1 MHVVGSWSNHYFFLK
16 LTSMSHLV
24 YAGGQSY
31 TQEISRPIL
40 RYDVRPTQHRN
51 THVEQQWTEDF
62 KVGYFQPKENID
74 V

>member
-1 MHVVGSWSNHYFFLK
+1 
-16 LTSMSHLV
+16 MSHLV

-40 RYDVRPTQHRN
+40 RYDVRPMQHRN
-51 THVEQQWTEDF
+51 THVEQQWTQDF

>member
-1 MHVVGSWSNHYFFLK
+1 MHVVGSWSNHYFMK

-24 YAGGQSY
+24 YAGGQTH
-31 TQEISRPIL
+31 TQEISQPIL

-51 THVEQQWTEDF
+51 THEEKRWTQDF
-62 KVGYFQPKENID
+62 KVVYFRPKENID